1 MQCTTVSSDMTVCG
15 ISLPATL
22 TVCSHSAKSVTDPFL
37 IRRAHAFSDCCCRP
51 AAAIRPLLYRSEH
64 FCVSSLGFTKGVL
77 LLARLSGACTTRA
90 CYRHKSTLYT
100 FVAPT
105 MTDTAKLGHSWLSWV
120 FWPSS
125 CNVNLLF
132 DDGKEM
138 LMFAYVSHFTQYSQ
152 SELPGLL

>member
-1 MQCTTVSSDMTVCG
+1 MP
-15 ISLPATL
+15 SLTAVAGRL
-22 TVCSHSAKSVTDPFL
+22 LLSGL
-37 IRRAHAFSDCCCRP
+37 W
-51 AAAIRPLLYRSEH
+51 LYRLEH
-64 FCVSSLGFTKGVL
+64 FCVSSLGFTQGVL

-90 CYRHKSTLYT
+90 CYRHKSTLDM

-105 MTDTAKLGHSWLSWV
+105 MTGTAKLEHSWLSWV